1 MSFRTS
7 SFAILVAIAAITL
20 ALVTAASFTHYSA
33 FAVSKKDDSSSS
45 STTTTKGTST
55 TSAAAT
61 NSNSLTSKELK
72 SFINCVTTANKAQ
85 GLTHKVVRS
94 CLDTALG
101 IPATS
106 GAGTAAAA
114 GAAGAGASSAGSSTS
129 DTTG

>member
-33 FAVSKKDDSSSS
+33 FAVSKKDDDSSGSSS
-45 STTTTKGTST
+45 TTKGTST
-55 TSAAAT
+55 TSAAT

-72 SFINCVTTANKAQ
+72 SFINCVTTANKVQ

-101 IPATS
+101 IPAAS

-114 GAAGAGASSAGSSTS
+114 AAGAGASSAGSSTS

>member
-33 FAVSKKDDSSSS
+33 FAVSKKDDST
-45 STTTTKGTST
+45 TTTTKGTST
-55 TSAAAT
+55 TSAAT

-101 IPATS
+101 IPAAS
-106 GAGTAAAA
+106 SAGTAAAA
-114 GAAGAGASSAGSSTS
+114 AAAGAGASSAGSSTS

>member
-33 FAVSKKDDSSSS
+33 FAVSKKDDSTT
-45 STTTTKGTST
+45 TTTTKGTST
-55 TSAAAT
+55 TSAAT

-101 IPATS
+101 IPAAS
-106 GAGTAAAA
+106 SAGTAAAA
-114 GAAGAGASSAGSSTS
+114 AAAGAGASSAGSSTS

>member
-33 FAVSKKDDSSSS
+33 FAVSKKDDST
-45 STTTTKGTST
+45 TTTTKGTST
-55 TSAAAT
+55 TSAAT

-94 CLDTALG
+94 CRFQQEQID
-101 IPATS
+101 
-106 GAGTAAAA
+106 
-114 GAAGAGASSAGSSTS
+114 
-129 DTTG
+129 

>member
-7 SFAILVAIAAITL
+7 SFAVLVATAAVTL

-33 FAVSKKDDSSSS
+33 FAVSKKDDSS
-45 STTTTKGTST
+45 TTTKA
-55 TSAAAT
+55 TSATSAAT

-101 IPATS
+101 IPAAS
-106 GAGTAAAA
+106 GAGTAAA
-114 GAAGAGASSAGSSTS
+114 AAGAGASSAGSSTS

>member
-33 FAVSKKDDSSSS
+33 FAVSKKDDSST
-45 STTTTKGTST
+45 TTTTKGTST
-55 TSAAAT
+55 TSAAT

-85 GLTHKVVRS
+85 GVTHKVVRS

-101 IPATS
+101 IPAAS
-106 GAGTAAAA
+106 SAGTAAAA
-114 GAAGAGASSAGSSTS
+114 AAAGAGASSAGSSTS

>member
-33 FAVSKKDDSSSS
+33 FAVSKKDDST
-45 STTTTKGTST
+45 TTTTKGTST
-55 TSAAAT
+55 TSAAT

-101 IPATS
+101 IPAAS
-106 GAGTAAAA
+106 SAGTAAAA
-114 GAAGAGASSAGSSTS
+114 AAAAGAGASSAGSSTS

>member
-33 FAVSKKDDSSSS
+33 FAVSKKDDSTT
-45 STTTTKGTST
+45 TTTTKGTST
-55 TSAAAT
+55 TSAAT

-101 IPATS
+101 IPAAS
-106 GAGTAAAA
+106 GAVTAA
-114 GAAGAGASSAGSSTS
+114 AAGAGASSAGSSTS
-129 DTTG
+129 ATG

>member
-7 SFAILVAIAAITL
+7 SFAILVATAAVTL
-20 ALVTAASFTHYSA
+20 ALVTAASFTHYSV
-33 FAVSKKDDSSSS
+33 FAVSKKDDSS
-45 STTTTKGTST
+45 TTTKATST
-55 TSAAAT
+55 TSAAT

-101 IPATS
+101 IPAAS
-106 GAGTAAAA
+106 GAGTAAA
-114 GAAGAGASSAGSSTS
+114 AAGAGASSAGSSTS

>member
-33 FAVSKKDDSSSS
+33 FAVSKKDDST
-45 STTTTKGTST
+45 TTTTKGTST
-55 TSAAAT
+55 TSAAT

-101 IPATS
+101 IPAAS
-106 GAGTAAAA
+106 GAGTAAA
-114 GAAGAGASSAGSSTS
+114 AAGAGASSAGSSTS

>member
-45 STTTTKGTST
+45 SSSTTKGTST
-55 TSAAAT
+55 TSAAT

-101 IPATS
+101 IPAAS

-114 GAAGAGASSAGSSTS
+114 GGP
-129 DTTG
+129 

>member
-45 STTTTKGTST
+45 SSSTTKGTST
-55 TSAAAT
+55 TSAAT

-101 IPATS
+101 IPAAS
-106 GAGTAAAA
+106 GAGTAAA
-114 GAAGAGASSAGSSTS
+114 AAGAGASSAGSSTS

>member
-1 MSFRTS
+1 MSFRAS
-7 SFAILVAIAAITL
+7 SFAILVAIATITL

-45 STTTTKGTST
+45 TTTKA
-55 TSAAAT
+55 TSATSAAT

-101 IPATS
+101 IPAAS

-114 GAAGAGASSAGSSTS
+114 AAGSGASSAGSSTS

>member
-33 FAVSKKDDSSSS
+33 FAVSKKDDSS
-45 STTTTKGTST
+45 TTTTKGTST
-55 TSAAAT
+55 TSAAT

-72 SFINCVTTANKAQ
+72 SFINCITTTNKAQ
-85 GLTHKVVRS
+85 GLSHKVVRS

-101 IPATS
+101 IPAAS

-114 GAAGAGASSAGSSTS
+114 AGGS
-129 DTTG
+129 

>member
-20 ALVTAASFTHYSA
+20 ALVTAASFTHYSV

-45 STTTTKGTST
+45 TTKGTST
-55 TSAAAT
+55 TSAAT

-101 IPATS
+101 IPAAS
-106 GAGTAAAA
+106 GAGTAAA
-114 GAAGAGASSAGSSTS
+114 AAGAGASSAGSSTS

>member
-33 FAVSKKDDSSSS
+33 FAVSKKDDS
-45 STTTTKGTST
+45 TTTTKGTST
-55 TSAAAT
+55 TSAAT

-85 GLTHKVVRS
+85 GLSHKVVRS

-101 IPATS
+101 IPAAS
-106 GAGTAAAA
+106 GAGTAAA
-114 GAAGAGASSAGSSTS
+114 AAGAGASSAGSSTS

>member
-33 FAVSKKDDSSSS
+33 FAVSKKDDSSS
-45 STTTTKGTST
+45 TTTKGTST
-55 TSAAAT
+55 TSAAT

-101 IPATS
+101 IPAAS
-106 GAGTAAAA
+106 GAGTAA
-114 GAAGAGASSAGSSTS
+114 AAGAGASSAGSSTS

>member
-33 FAVSKKDDSSSS
+33 FAVSKKDDSST
-45 STTTTKGTST
+45 TTTTKGTST
-55 TSAAAT
+55 TSAAT

-101 IPATS
+101 IPAAS
-106 GAGTAAAA
+106 SAGTAAAA
-114 GAAGAGASSAGSSTS
+114 AAAGAGASSAGSSTS

>member
-1 MSFRTS
+1 M
-7 SFAILVAIAAITL
+7 AIAAITL

-33 FAVSKKDDSSSS
+33 FAVSKKDDSSGSS
-45 STTTTKGTST
+45 STTKGTST
-55 TSAAAT
+55 TSAAT

-101 IPATS
+101 IPAAS

-114 GAAGAGASSAGSSTS
+114 GAAAGAGASSAGSSTS
-129 DTTG
+129 DTSG

>member
-33 FAVSKKDDSSSS
+33 FAVSKKDDSSS
-45 STTTTKGTST
+45 TTTKGTST
-55 TSAAAT
+55 TSAAT

-101 IPATS
+101 IPAAS
-106 GAGTAAAA
+106 GAGTAAA
-114 GAAGAGASSAGSSTS
+114 AAGAGASSAGSSTS

>member
-33 FAVSKKDDSSSS
+33 FAVSKKDDS
-45 STTTTKGTST
+45 TTTTKGTST
-55 TSAAAT
+55 TSAAT

-101 IPATS
+101 IPAAS
-106 GAGTAAAA
+106 GAGTAAA
-114 GAAGAGASSAGSSTS
+114 AAGAGASSAGSSTS

>member
-45 STTTTKGTST
+45 TTTKATST
-55 TSAAAT
+55 TSAAT

-101 IPATS
+101 IPAAS
-106 GAGTAAAA
+106 GAGTAAA
-114 GAAGAGASSAGSSTS
+114 AAGAGASSAGSSTS

>member
-45 STTTTKGTST
+45 TTKGTST
-55 TSAAAT
+55 TSAAT

-101 IPATS
+101 IPAAS

-114 GAAGAGASSAGSSTS
+114 AAGAGASSAGSSTS

>member
-20 ALVTAASFTHYSA
+20 ALVTASSFTHYSA
-33 FAVSKKDDSSSS
+33 FAVSKKDDSTT
-45 STTTTKGTST
+45 TTTTKGTST
-55 TSAAAT
+55 TSAAT
-61 NSNSLTSKELK
+61 NSNSLNSKELK

-85 GLTHKVVRS
+85 GVTHKVVRS

-101 IPATS
+101 IPAAS

-114 GAAGAGASSAGSSTS
+114 AGAGAGASSAGSSTS
-129 DTTG
+129 

>member
-7 SFAILVAIAAITL
+7 SFAILVAIAALTL

-33 FAVSKKDDSSSS
+33 FAVSKKDDST
-45 STTTTKGTST
+45 TTTTKGTST
-55 TSAAAT
+55 TSAAT

-101 IPATS
+101 IPAAS
-106 GAGTAAAA
+106 SAGTAAAA
-114 GAAGAGASSAGSSTS
+114 AAAGAGASSAGSSTS

>member
-7 SFAILVAIAAITL
+7 SFAILLAIAAITL

-33 FAVSKKDDSSSS
+33 FAVSKKDGSSSS
-45 STTTTKGTST
+45 SSTTKGTST
-55 TSAAAT
+55 TSAAT

-101 IPATS
+101 IPAAS
-106 GAGTAAAA
+106 GAGTAAA
-114 GAAGAGASSAGSSTS
+114 AAGAGASSAGSSTS

>member
-33 FAVSKKDDSSSS
+33 FAVSKKDDGSI
-45 STTTTKGTST
+45 STTNKGTST
-55 TSAAAT
+55 TSAAT

-101 IPATS
+101 IPAAS
-106 GAGTAAAA
+106 GAGTAAA
-114 GAAGAGASSAGSSTS
+114 AAGAGASSAGSSTS

>member
-33 FAVSKKDDSSSS
+33 FAISKKDDSSSS
-45 STTTTKGTST
+45 SSSTTKGTST
-55 TSAAAT
+55 TSAAT

-101 IPATS
+101 IPAAS
-106 GAGTAAAA
+106 GAGTAAA
-114 GAAGAGASSAGSSTS
+114 AAGAGASSAGSSTS